1 MSPKRLVLV
10 VALIGLLVLGTQTEA
25 PAAVRLVYMT
35 AGDVNMLAL
44 GQNVLGP
51 EFSKKYPDVSLM
63 TVHTGPGDAGSRLI
77 FEKISAEASPG
88 RKPGTLT

>member
-1 MSPKRLVLV
+1 MSSKRWVLV
-10 VALIGLLVLGTQTEA
+10 VALIGLWILGVQTEA

-51 EFSKKYPDVSLM
+51 EFSKKYP
-63 TVHTGPGDAGSRLI
+63 GRLPNDCAYWTWRRRL
-77 FEKISAEASPG
+77 ETDLREALGGG
-88 RKPGTLT
+88 RFQEGNLGR